1 MSRQVDT
8 LTNKHY
14 YVSPAFGTSK
24 DEMLVIEQCSNSR
37 AVTVLVRG
45 GNRMIVEEAKRS
57 VHDALCIVRSLVQV
71 GDAFWLMWLII

>member
-1 MSRQVDT
+1 M
-8 LTNKHY
+8 
-14 YVSPAFGTSK
+14 YVAAFGTTK
-24 DEMLVIEQCSNSR
+24 DEMLVIEECSNSR

-71 GDAFWLMWLII
+71 LCALLY